1 MELLL
6 QSCLPD
12 FYKCFICV
20 CFFLLQDHRLC
31 YSDCHFTHTEGNAT
45 LTFDFSLL
53 GSVGSLMNGP
63 SFTSKGTKYFH
74 QFNISLCG
82 GQVGGDENT
91 HTSRKYCP
99 FKSLCGWIA
108 TPFSVCSRSLS
119 KGQLAVCTDNV
130 TDLSVTD
137 SQREKGEG
145 ANSVKTFICQS
156 TIIPAS
162 GRGFHTALSSQSINL
177 ADTFLG
183 ERT

>member
-1 MELLL
+1 M
-6 QSCLPD
+6 
-12 FYKCFICV
+12 FYM
-20 CFFLLQDHRLC
+20 CFFFFFFYRITDYVTATVTSPTPKATPLWLLTSASSGQWDRWWTVRVSPPKEPSTSTSSTSAC
-31 YSDCHFTHTEGNAT
+31 VGDRWEEMKTH
-45 LTFDFSLL
+45 
-53 GSVGSLMNGP
+53 
-63 SFTSKGTKYFH
+63 
-74 QFNISLCG
+74 
-82 GQVGGDENT
+82 T
-91 HTSRKYCP
+91 HTSTKNTALLKVYVDELQR
-99 FKSLCGWIA
+99 L
-108 TPFSVCSRSLS
+108 FSVCSRSLS
-119 KGQLAVCTDNV
+119 KGQLAMCTDNV

>member
-1 MELLL
+1 M
-6 QSCLPD
+6 
-12 FYKCFICV
+12 
-20 CFFLLQDHRLC
+20 CFFFFFLQDHRLC

-82 GQVGGDENT
+82 GQVGRDENT
-91 HTSRKYCP
+91 HTHKQKNTALLKVYVDELQR
-99 FKSLCGWIA
+99 L
-108 TPFSVCSRSLS
+108 FSVCSRSLS
-119 KGQLAVCTDNV
+119 KGQLAMCTDNV